1 MDADVIIIGAGLS
14 GICAAIVIS
23 AARPTDNIVVLE
35 GRSSIGGTWDLFQ
48 YPGVRSD
55 SDMHTLGYSFRPWR
69 GQRAI
74 TDGPSI
80 LDYIRDTARDQD
92 VQRLIRFNH
101 RLVAANWDSAAQI
114 WHLHVDTP
122 QGQQTLT
129 CRFLLGCT
137 GYYDYES
144 GYLPDFEG
152 QDDFTGPMVHPQH
165 WPDDLDWTG
174 KNVAI
179 IGSGATAVTLLP
191 ELARDAAHV
200 TLIQRTPSYVV
211 EMPARDRIAGRLD
224 RVLPARTSHA
234 ITRWKNIMVGML
246 SYQVTRA
253 WPNFMGH
260 MLTGKAAKRAG
271 VDPEHFQAPYGPWD
285 QRICVAPDGDMFD
298 ALRDGASIRTGHIER
313 FERQGVRM
321 QQGDLIPADII
332 ITATGLRLCLGGGA
346 DLSVDGVPVRL
357 SDLVSY
363 KGAMLSGVPNF
374 AQMFGYTNASWTL
387 KCELI
392 ARWVVRVLDRME
404 RVEATSVVPK
414 LPATMPRQ
422 PAVPLTAGY
431 ITRGMGELPLQGN
444 RAPWR
449 VHQNYLRD
457 IYEFRYAPVD
467 DGVLTFTR

>member
-14 GICAAIVIS
+14 GICAASVIS
-23 AARPTDNIVVLE
+23 VARPNDNIVVLE

-80 LDYIRDTARDQD
+80 LEYIRDTARDQD

-144 GYLPDFEG
+144 GYLPDFDG
-152 QDDFTGPMVHPQH
+152 QDDFSGAMVHPQH
-165 WPDDLDWTG
+165 WPDGLDWAG

-211 EMPARDRIAGRLD
+211 QMPARDRIAGWLD
-224 RVLPARTSHA
+224 RVVPARTSHA
-234 ITRWKNIMVGML
+234 ITRWKNIVVGML

-253 WPNFMGH
+253 WPDLMGR
-260 MLTGKAAKRAG
+260 MLAGKAAKRAD
-271 VDPEHFQAPYGPWD
+271 VDPAHFQAPYGPWD

-298 ALRDGASIRTGHIER
+298 ALRDGASIRTGHIDR
-313 FERQGVRM
+313 FEGQGVRM
-321 QQGDLIPADII
+321 QQGDFIPADII
-332 ITATGLRLCLGGGA
+332 ITATGLRLRLGGGA
-346 DLSVDGVPVRL
+346 DLSVDGGQVRFP
-357 SDLVSY
+357 DLVSY

-414 LPATMPRQ
+414 LPADMPRK

-431 ITRGMGELPLQGN
+431 IKRGVGELPLQGN